1 MAVHEILKMGDE
13 RLLRVAQPVTKFD
26 TDALHLLVA
35 DMFETMLA
43 VSGAGLAA
51 PQIGVNLQ
59 VVIFSALVSRPGL
72 TGCVSK

>member
-13 RLLRVAQPVTKFD
+13 RLLRVAQAVTDFD

-43 VSGAGLAA
+43 VNGAGLAA
-51 PQIGVNLQ
+51 P
-59 VVIFSALVSRPGL
+59 
-72 TGCVSK
+72 